1 MSGQETDRVEQ
12 SEMFEWTVHPFMESP
27 KKAVISILAPVL
39 VPFLVY
45 LWMREWLW
53 VGLAMLLIISS
64 EFPFFIK
71 TRYRMDGTGVTQ
83 KRGGVIQFRS
93 WEQIKSFYPDKT
105 GVLISP
111 FLNKTWLE
119 NFRGL
124 YLQYGRH
131 REQVIGYLEN
141 KLKPSSNS
149 K

>member
-1 MSGQETDRVEQ
+1 
-12 SEMFEWTVHPFMESP
+12 
-27 KKAVISILAPVL
+27 
-39 VPFLVY
+39 
-45 LWMREWLW
+45 
-53 VGLAMLLIISS
+53 
-64 EFPFFIK
+64 
-71 TRYRMDGTGVTQ
+71 VTQ
-83 KRGGVIQFRS
+83 FRN
-93 WEQIKSFYPDKT
+93 WDQVKSFYPDKT

-131 REQVIGYLEN
+131 REQVMGYLEN